1 MTFARRAWIPA
12 VVAALMFAPATSASA
27 STAAPSKDTKA
38 VVDLTF
44 DLTVG
49 LLGASMESTT
59 GADGQDAY
67 VPDTFSR
74 PTDAPLPKSSPI
86 TQLGLKLTPGTTMV
100 VSVFSVK
107 SVNDNI
113 CMTATSTRTPTVV
126 YLSTKTLRP
135 SLKRPHG
142 CAKPGHKPMV
152 TPPSKSLQGA
162 QFNPNLYS
170 DLKTVSIAEQS
181 YATDNNGAY
190 VADIISRP
198 TKAGPPTNDVLV
210 QQGALINVGDT
221 VVATLFTTDQPNDS
235 YCLKGTS
242 TKTKQVLYLSSV
254 NDTVTKHRPKGC
266 ITS

>member
-1 MTFARRAWIPA
+1 MTLARRALIPA
-12 VVAALMFAPATSASA
+12 VVISLMLAATTSASVAA
-27 STAAPSKDTKA
+27 SAPSMDATA

-44 DLTVG
+44 DLTVV
-49 LLGASMESTT
+49 LLSASVESTP
-59 GADGQDAY
+59 GPDGQDEY
-67 VPDTFSR
+67 RPDTFSR
-74 PTDAPLPKSSPI
+74 PTEAPLPKSSPI
-86 TQLGLKLTPGTTMV
+86 TQVGLKLTPGTTVV

-113 CMTATSTRTPTVV
+113 CLTATSTRTSTVV
-126 YLSTKTLRP
+126 YLSSRTLRP
-135 SLKRPHG
+135 SLERPHG
-142 CAKPGHKPMV
+142 CAKPGHKPIV

-162 QFNPNLYS
+162 QFNANLSS

-190 VADIISRP
+190 VADVLSRR
-198 TKAGPPTNDVLV
+198 TAAYATNDVLV

-221 VVATLFTTDQPNDS
+221 VVATLFTTYQPNDS

-254 NDTVTKHRPKGC
+254 NDTITKHRPKGC
-266 ITS
+266 IAG